1 MNILVT
7 GGSGFIGRA
16 VVRELRR
23 RNHDVTVLTRRTAA
37 DLGWSDVTLFR
48 GDLTSADTVSRLT
61 DEEGFEGICHLAG
74 LTSVRDSFTQP
85 TTYFDVNVGGTV
97 NLLKAVRAWLTR
109 TGLPVRMVF
118 ASSRIV
124 YGRTGDAPIPETHP
138 VIPVT
143 PYGVTKRV
151 GEQLLGF
158 ESNPQAL
165 GVTALRCFNVAGG
178 TRGNV
183 DADIRRLIPR
193 LVGVM
198 AGKLPPLESIS
209 PGSRRDFVH
218 VTDAGRAFATAIER
232 VEPGTSRVY
241 NLGSGVSTSFGDIVT
256 LLERV
261 VGRKIP
267 RAATFTDEAE
277 DQDGGFAD
285 VSLIGRELSWSPAL
299 NIDTIVRDAWEF
311 AEARPIERNDCRSA

>member
-198 AGKLPPLESIS
+198 AGKLPPLES
-209 PGSRRDFVH
+209 
-218 VTDAGRAFATAIER
+218 
-232 VEPGTSRVY
+232 
-241 NLGSGVSTSFGDIVT
+241 
-256 LLERV
+256 
-261 VGRKIP
+261 
-267 RAATFTDEAE
+267 
-277 DQDGGFAD
+277 
-285 VSLIGRELSWSPAL
+285 
-299 NIDTIVRDAWEF
+299 
-311 AEARPIERNDCRSA
+311 